1 MNNENDT
8 DGMPQKLEIRCF
20 GALRKVHEE
29 REWSVPYY
37 YALQNEC
44 SGIELVKKLGLLAEE
59 VEAVFINGLA
69 TALSEGRIKPGD
81 RVGIVPF
88 GTPGACRLLLG
99 IKQRPEE

>member
-1 MNNENDT
+1 MNKEHDAA
-8 DGMPQKLEIRCF
+8 GIPQKVEIRCF

-44 SGIELVKKLGLLAEE
+44 SGTELVKKLGLVEGE

-69 TALSEGRIKPGD
+69 TALSEGCIKPGD

-99 IKQRPEE
+99 IKQRPKE